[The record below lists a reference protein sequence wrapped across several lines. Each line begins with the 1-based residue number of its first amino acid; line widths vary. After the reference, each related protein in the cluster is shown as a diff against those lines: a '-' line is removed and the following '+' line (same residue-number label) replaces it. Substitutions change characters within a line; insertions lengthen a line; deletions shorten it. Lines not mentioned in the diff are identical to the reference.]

1 MIKQINKDLKAIKPN
16 PILGFNEELSKEEG
30 LIPLTLG
37 EPDFN
42 TPEHVKAAAISSI
55 NDNYSHYTNPRGILK
70 LREAAAHF
78 FAQKYGLNYD
88 AKTQI
93 ITTAGVTEG
102 IFDSLATIL
111 NPGDSVIVPT
121 PTFPLYMD
129 NIQLHGAHVIEVD
142 TSEDGFVLTPEK
154 LKQALAENE
163 NVKAIVINSPGN
175 PTGISYDETTL
186 KELAKVIKDSS
197 IFCISDE
204 IYSELTYGKPHV
216 SIAKFIPEQTIVLN
230 GLSKSHAMTGWRIGF
245 IMAPADLIDMIN
257 VVHQYAVTSVTD
269 NVQFAALEALNNG
282 ADDGLEMRDVYAKR
296 LNLLRAGLSKAGF
309 ASPKPTGA
317 FYIFAKIPEQFTQDD
332 FAFSRQLAHQAKV
345 GVIPGSSFGKGGAG
359 YIRISYATSENNL
372 KESIKRI
379 QNFVKQEG

>member
-1 MIKQINKDLKAIKPN
+1 MIEKINKNLRAIKPN
-16 PILGFNEELSKEEG
+16 PILGFNEELSEEEG

-42 TPEHVKAAAISSI
+42 TPEHVKDAAINAI

-70 LREAAAHF
+70 LREAASKF
-78 FAQKYGLNYD
+78 FAQKYDLNYD

-142 TSEDGFVLTPEK
+142 TSADGFMLTPEK
-154 LKQALAENE
+154 LKQTLAENK
-163 NVKAIVINSPGN
+163 NVKAMVINSPGN
-175 PTGISYDETTL
+175 PTGISYDEETL
-186 KELAKVIKDSS
+186 KGLAKVIKDNS
-197 IFCISDE
+197 IYCISDE
-204 IYSELTYGKPHV
+204 IYSELTYGKPHI

-245 IMAPADLIDMIN
+245 IMAPADLINMIN

-269 NVQFAALEALNNG
+269 NVQFAALEALTNG
-282 ADDGLEMRDVYAKR
+282 VDDGLKMRDVYAKR
-296 LNLLRAGLSKAGF
+296 LDLLRSGLEKAGF
-309 ASPKPTGA
+309 VSAKPTGA
-317 FYIFAKIPEQFTQDD
+317 FYVFTKIPEQFTQDD
-332 FAFSRQLAHQAKV
+332 FSFSRQLAHQSKV

-372 KESIKRI
+372 KEAIKRI